1 MYEEVLQLI
10 MGPFGALATM
20 AVVLFGIY
28 NMVVKHLL
36 PLVRG
41 GLDRHLS
48 QIDTMLE
55 QHKKDRELY
64 RESILFITQRL
75 DKVEDDVAYIKGKL
89 DGKEEKE

>member
-1 MYEEVLQLI
+1 MYEELLQLI
-10 MGPFGALATM
+10 LGPFGALATM

-36 PLVRG
+36 PLTKSA
-41 GLDRHLS
+41 LDRHLS
-48 QIDTMLE
+48 QVETIIE
-55 QHKKDRELY
+55 EHKKDRELY
-64 RESILFITQRL
+64 RESILIITQRL